1 MMQTFFSELDDDID
15 IPSILVVGCGR
26 IGESLVRALIDHA
39 PHREVNIYVTDSDK
53 ERARK
58 LSEYRVSQVTP
69 IKWRYAHDTP
79 EDVDVIVVCVD
90 HDSEHKVIDRLA
102 LAKKPFVSLSD
113 DASVYDSYEVYEN
126 DFRNSGVHGI
136 VGTGL
141 IPGAA
146 NVLVNHC
153 ALYFDRVFDITVE
166 RLGFVSSSSLASV
179 KRARRETSISVRD
192 GYLDDS
198 RRNAGNALSWFPS
211 PFDLTECQSV
221 AVGVKAL
228 YRRYPDARNISV
240 RYSEPKLPTF
250 SERVRNLF
258 LHIPLTTT
266 LACIRV
272 EVHGIKDGEICTRT
286 ESLQGDAMNIIT
298 QTTLM
303 SILGLHNTRE
313 LEQGSPFHSCD
324 EVVSTTELFNSLYRD
339 GVKIARFDGS
349 EN

>member
-1 MMQTFFSELDDDID
+1 MQTFFSELDDDID

-198 RRNAGNALSWFPS
+198 RRNAGNALSWFPPHSIS
-211 PFDLTECQSV
+211 PNAKVLPWES
-221 AVGVKAL
+221 KL
-228 YRRYPDARNISV
+228 YIDGIPMHATFRLDILSPSCRHFRNVSAIS
-240 RYSEPKLPTF
+240 S
-250 SERVRNLF
+250 
-258 LHIPLTTT
+258 
-266 LACIRV
+266 
-272 EVHGIKDGEICTRT
+272 
-286 ESLQGDAMNIIT
+286 
-298 QTTLM
+298 
-303 SILGLHNTRE
+303 SI
-313 LEQGSPFHSCD
+313 FHSPQLWH
-324 EVVSTTELFNSLYRD
+324 VFVLKFMASRTAKSVHVPNPSKATP
-339 GVKIARFDGS
+339 
-349 EN
+349 